1 MKTNWKLIK
10 LLLAGAMPAA
20 LLTGCGSSGTA
31 VENVGDAEELFGC
44 SVINVYNAGEYIAD
58 NVVPDFEKM
67 YNATVNYDVF
77 ESNEIMYT
85 KLMGGSSYDVIVP
98 SDYMIERMISEKML
112 QPIDQDAMT
121 NLDQINPDVLE
132 KREAYDPGGVYSV
145 PYFWGSVGL
154 VYNKTVVDPD
164 LIKQEGWDI
173 LLDEQ
178 FKGRIYAY
186 DSQRDMFMIAFKALG
201 YSMNTDD
208 PDEIQAAYEWLQ
220 NMNET
225 TSPAYVTDEV
235 IDGMANGDM
244 DIAVMYSGDAAYVL
258 SENPDMDYIE
268 PDQGTNI
275 WYDAMVI
282 PANAECPGL
291 AKAFIN
297 YITDYNTALANS
309 TQVGYTSPNLQVMNE
324 LSSEDGDY
332 YENSAYIP
340 REGYDKDEVFHY
352 NAELTRQLADLW
364 TRVKMSVN

>member
-1 MKTNWKLIK
+1 
-10 LLLAGAMPAA
+10 
-20 LLTGCGSSGTA
+20 
-31 VENVGDAEELFGC
+31 
-44 SVINVYNAGEYIAD
+44 
-58 NVVPDFEKM
+58 
-67 YNATVNYDVF
+67 
-77 ESNEIMYT
+77 
-85 KLMGGSSYDVIVP
+85 
-98 SDYMIERMISEKML
+98 
-112 QPIDQDAMT
+112 
-121 NLDQINPDVLE
+121 
-132 KREAYDPGGVYSV
+132 
-145 PYFWGSVGL
+145 
-154 VYNKTVVDPD
+154 
-164 LIKQEGWDI
+164 
-173 LLDEQ
+173 
-178 FKGRIYAY
+178 
-186 DSQRDMFMIAFKALG
+186 MIAFKALG

-291 AKAFIN
+291 ANAFIN